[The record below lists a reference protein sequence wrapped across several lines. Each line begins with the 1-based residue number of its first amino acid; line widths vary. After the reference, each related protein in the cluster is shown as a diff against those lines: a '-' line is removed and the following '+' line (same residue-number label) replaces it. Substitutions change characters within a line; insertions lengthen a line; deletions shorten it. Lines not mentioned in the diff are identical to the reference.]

1 MSDRSTFV
9 IIGASGGIGSAV
21 SRRLADSANLMLG
34 ARREDRLADLAKVI
48 GAEYRATDASD
59 YGDAND
65 IVKSATEAFGRID
78 GIVNCAGTILLKP
91 AHLTSEDEFDQTIS
105 INLKTAFNTVKAGA
119 RAMMSDGGSIVLCS
133 SAVALTGL
141 ANHEAIAAAK
151 AGITGLARA
160 AAATYANR
168 GIRVNCVAP
177 GLTRTP
183 LAASITG
190 NEAAEKAS
198 IAMHALGRLGEPE
211 DVASAICW
219 LLDPANNWVTGQVLG
234 VDGGLGSVRP
244 R

>member
-1 MSDRSTFV
+1 MSNRPTFI
-9 IIGASGGIGSAV
+9 IIGATGGIGSAV
-21 SRRLADSANLMLG
+21 SRRLSETSNLMLG
-34 ARREDRLADLAKVI
+34 ARGEDRLEKLAQEI
-48 GAEYRATDASD
+48 GAEHLPTDASS
-59 YGDAND
+59 YGDVND
-65 IVKSATEAFGRID
+65 LIKAAAEKFGRLD

-91 AHLTSEDEFDQTIS
+91 AHLTSDDEFDQTIS
-105 INLKTAFNTVKAGA
+105 INLKTAFNTVKAAA
-119 RAMMSDGGSIVLCS
+119 RAMMSNGGSIVLCS

-141 ANHEAIAAAK
+141 ANHEAIASAK

-183 LAASITG
+183 LAESITS

-198 IAMHALGRLGEPE
+198 VAMHALGRLGEPE

-219 LLDPANNWVTGQVLG
+219 LLDPQNSWVTGQVLG
-234 VDGGLGSVRP
+234 VDGGLGTVRP

>member
-1 MSDRSTFV
+1 MNDRPTFV
-9 IIGASGGIGSAV
+9 IIGATGGIGSAV
-21 SRRLADSANLMLG
+21 ARNLSESANLMLA
-34 ARREDRLADLAKVI
+34 ARNEDRLASLAQQLDA
-48 GAEYRATDASD
+48 GYRVADASNYSD
-59 YGDAND
+59 VND
-65 IVKSATEAFGRID
+65 VVKSTTETFDRLD

-91 AHLTSEDEFDQTIS
+91 AHLTSEDEFDHTIT

-168 GIRVNCVAP
+168 AIRVNCVAP

-183 LAASITG
+183 LAESITS
-190 NEAAEKAS
+190 NDAAEKAS

-219 LLDPANNWVTGQVLG
+219 LLEPSNSWVTGQVLG